1 MKISTAY
8 LFDRSVNQMSS
19 VQSDLAH
26 TQAQVS
32 AGKQVISP
40 SDAPDQA
47 AAIQRLK
54 SVLNHQDSYLKA
66 LTTVKARLEG
76 EDSNLQSVSDMLIR
90 AKELAVQSA
99 NDTLNPAN
107 RKAWAVELKG
117 LRDQMLSMANS
128 RDSNGNYLFGG
139 SRVKQ
144 APFAQDTM
152 GQVTYKGDQTRMQVR
167 VGEQRTIP
175 LNRSGAEAF
184 TPVIRTDAAGQTSA
198 RGFFGV
204 MDDLIAGITNSD
216 RPAMQR
222 GVGEMDNLLNG
233 ISLARANVG
242 TDLNVVDQQ
251 SQAIDETK
259 LTLKT
264 TLSNIEDL
272 DMAEAITKM
281 NKQMLSLEASQ
292 SSFAKI
298 TQLNLFNF
306 IK

>member
-1 MKISTAY
+1 MKISTSY
-8 LFDRSVNQMSS
+8 LFDRSVKQMST

-76 EDSNLQSVSDMLIR
+76 EDTNLQSVSDMLIR

-107 RKAWAVELKG
+107 RKALAVELKG
-117 LRDQMLSMANS
+117 LRDQMLSLANS
-128 RDSNGNYLFGG
+128 RDTNGNYLFGG

-144 APFAQDTM
+144 VPFAQDVI
-152 GQVTYKGDQTRMQVR
+152 GQVTYNGDQTRMQVR

-175 LNRSGAEAF
+175 LNRSGAETF
-184 TPVIRTDAAGQTSA
+184 VPVIRTDAAGQSSA
-198 RGFFGV
+198 RSFFGV
-204 MDDLIAGITNSD
+204 MDDLIAGVTNSN
-216 RPAMQR
+216 RTAMQR

-242 TDLNVVDQQ
+242 TDLNVVEQQ
-251 SQAIDETK
+251 TQAIDETK

>member
-1 MKISTAY
+1 MKISTSY
-8 LFDRSVNQMSS
+8 LFDRSVKQMST

-107 RKAWAVELKG
+107 RKALAVELKG
-117 LRDQMLSMANS
+117 LRDQMLSLANS
-128 RDSNGNYLFGG
+128 RDTNGNYLFGG

-144 APFAQDTM
+144 VPFAQDAI

-175 LNRSGAEAF
+175 LNRSGAETF
-184 TPVIRTDAAGQTSA
+184 VPLVRTDASGQKST
-198 RGFFGV
+198 RDFFGV
-204 MDDLIAGITNSD
+204 MDYLIAGVTSSN
-216 RPAMQR
+216 RTAMQR
-222 GVGEMDNLLNG
+222 GVGEMDNLLDG
-233 ISLARANVG
+233 VSLARANVG
-242 TDLNVVDQQ
+242 TDLNVIEQQ
-251 SQAIDETK
+251 TQAIDETK

-264 TLSNIEDL
+264 TLSNVEDL
-272 DMAEAITKM
+272 DMAQAITQM

>member
-1 MKISTAY
+1 MKISTSQ
-8 LFDRSVNQMSS
+8 LFDRSVTQMST

-32 AGKQVISP
+32 ASKQVLTP

-54 SVLNHQDSYLKA
+54 TVLAKQDSYGNT

-76 EDSNLQSVSDMLIR
+76 EDTTLKSVSDLLIR
-90 AKELAVQSA
+90 SKEIAIQAS

-107 RKAWAVELKG
+107 RQALSVELKG
-117 LRDQMLSMANS
+117 LRDQMLSLANS
-128 RDSNGNYLFGG
+128 KDSNGNFYFSG
-139 SRVKQ
+139 SRLKQ
-144 APFAQDTM
+144 SPFAQNAQ
-152 GQVTYKGDQTRMQVR
+152 GQMVYQGDQTRMHVQV
-167 VGEQRTIP
+167 GDQRSVP
-175 LNRSGAEAF
+175 LNRSGTEAF
-184 TPVIRTDAAGQTSA
+184 VGVVRTDASGQKAT
-198 RGFFGV
+198 REFFGV
-204 MDDLIAGITNSD
+204 MDDLIAGIAKSD
-216 RPAMQR
+216 HPAMQR

-233 ISLARANVG
+233 ISLSQANVG
-242 TDLNVVDQQ
+242 TDLNVVEQQ
-251 SQAIDETK
+251 NQVLDDTK

-298 TQLNLFNF
+298 SQLNLFNF
-306 IK
+306 LK

>member
-1 MKISTAY
+1 MKISTSQ
-8 LFDRSVNQMSS
+8 LFDRSVTQMST

-32 AGKQVISP
+32 ASKQVLTP

-54 SVLNHQDSYLKA
+54 TVLAKQDSYGNT

-76 EDSNLQSVSDMLIR
+76 EDTTLKSVSDLLIR
-90 AKELAVQSA
+90 SKEIAIQAS

-107 RKAWAVELKG
+107 RQALAVELKG
-117 LRDQMLSMANS
+117 LRDQMLSLANS
-128 RDSNGNYLFGG
+128 KDSNGNFYFSG
-139 SRVKQ
+139 SRLKQ
-144 APFAQDTM
+144 SPFAQNAQ
-152 GQVTYKGDQTRMQVR
+152 GQMVYQGDQTRMHVQV
-167 VGEQRTIP
+167 GDQRSVP
-175 LNRSGAEAF
+175 LNRSGTEAF
-184 TPVIRTDAAGQTSA
+184 VGVVRTDATGQKAT
-198 RGFFGV
+198 REFFGV
-204 MDDLIAGITNSD
+204 MDDLIAGIAKSD
-216 RPAMQR
+216 HPAMQR

-233 ISLARANVG
+233 ISLSQANVG
-242 TDLNVVDQQ
+242 TDLNVVEQQ
-251 SQAIDETK
+251 NQVLEDTK

-298 TQLNLFNF
+298 SQLNLFNF
-306 IK
+306 LK

>member
-1 MKISTAY
+1 MKISTSY
-8 LFDRSVNQMSS
+8 LFDRSVKQMST

-76 EDSNLQSVSDMLIR
+76 EDTNLQSVSDMLIR

-107 RKAWAVELKG
+107 RKALAVELKG
-117 LRDQMLSMANS
+117 LRDQMLSLANS
-128 RDSNGNYLFGG
+128 RDTNGNYLFGG

-144 APFAQDTM
+144 VPFAQDVI
-152 GQVTYKGDQTRMQVR
+152 GQVTYNGDQTRMQVR

-175 LNRSGAEAF
+175 LNRSGAETF
-184 TPVIRTDAAGQTSA
+184 VPVIRTDAAGQSSA
-198 RGFFGV
+198 RSFFGV
-204 MDDLIAGITNSD
+204 MDDLIAGVTNSN
-216 RPAMQR
+216 RTAMQR

-242 TDLNVVDQQ
+242 TDLNVVEQQ
-251 SQAIDETK
+251 TQAIDETK

-298 TQLNLFNF
+298 TQLNLFNYM
-306 IK
+306 K

>member
-1 MKISTAY
+1 MKISTSY
-8 LFDRSVNQMSS
+8 LFDRSVKQMST
-19 VQSDLAH
+19 VQTDLAH

-32 AGKQVISP
+32 SGKQVISP

-54 SVLNHQDSYLKA
+54 SILNHQDSYLKA

-76 EDSNLQSVSDMLIR
+76 EDTNLQSVSNMLIR

-107 RKAWAVELKG
+107 RKALAVELKG
-117 LRDQMLSMANS
+117 LRDQMLSLANS
-128 RDSNGNYLFGG
+128 RDTNGNYLFGG

-144 APFAQDTM
+144 APFAQDAY
-152 GQVTYKGDQTRMQVR
+152 GHVDYKGDQTRMQVR

-175 LNRSGAEAF
+175 LNRSGAQTF
-184 TPVIRTDAAGQTSA
+184 VPVIRTDATGQSSA
-198 RGFFGV
+198 RSFFGV
-204 MDDLIAGITNSD
+204 MDDLISGISNSD
-216 RPAMQR
+216 RTAMQR
-222 GVGEMDNLLNG
+222 GLGEMDNLLNG
-233 ISLARANVG
+233 VSLARANVG
-242 TDLNVVDQQ
+242 TDLNVVEQQ
-251 SQAIDETK
+251 TQAIDETK

-298 TQLNLFNF
+298 TQLNLFNY

>member
-1 MKISTAY
+1 MKISTSY
-8 LFDRSVNQMSS
+8 LFDRSVKQMST

-107 RKAWAVELKG
+107 RKALAVELKG
-117 LRDQMLSMANS
+117 LRDQMLSLANS
-128 RDSNGNYLFGG
+128 RDTNGNFLFAG

-144 APFAQDTM
+144 APFAQDAI

-175 LNRSGAEAF
+175 LNRSGAETF
-184 TPVIRTDAAGQTSA
+184 VPIVRTDASGQKTA
-198 RGFFGV
+198 RDFFGV
-204 MDDLIAGITNSD
+204 MDDLIAGVTTSD
-216 RPAMQR
+216 RNAMQR

-233 ISLARANVG
+233 VSLARANVG
-242 TDLNVVDQQ
+242 TDLNVVEQQ
-251 SQAIDETK
+251 TQAIDETK

-264 TLSNIEDL
+264 TLSNVEDL

>member
-1 MKISTAY
+1 MKISTSY
-8 LFDRSVNQMSS
+8 LFDRSVKQMST

-32 AGKQVISP
+32 AGKQVINP

-54 SVLNHQDSYLKA
+54 SVLNHQDSYAKA

-76 EDSNLQSVSDMLIR
+76 EDSNLQSVSDLLIR

-99 NDTLNPAN
+99 NDTLNPTN
-107 RKAWAVELKG
+107 RKALAVELKG
-117 LRDQMLSMANS
+117 LRDQMLSLANS
-128 RDSNGNYLFGG
+128 RDTNGNFLFAG

-144 APFAQDTM
+144 APFAQDAI
-152 GQVTYKGDQTRMQVR
+152 GQVSYKGDQTRMQVR
-167 VGEQRTIP
+167 VGEQRSIP
-175 LNRSGAEAF
+175 LNRSGAETFVA
-184 TPVIRTDAAGQTSA
+184 VIRTDAKGQSSA
-198 RGFFGV
+198 RNFFGV
-204 MDDLIAGITNSD
+204 MDDLIAGVTNSD
-216 RPAMQR
+216 RTAMNR
-222 GVGEMDNLLNG
+222 GVGEMDNLLDG
-233 ISLARANVG
+233 VSLSRANVG

-264 TLSNIEDL
+264 TLSNLEDL

>member
-1 MKISTAY
+1 MKISTSY
-8 LFDRSVNQMSS
+8 LFDRSVKQMST

-107 RKAWAVELKG
+107 RKALAVELKG
-117 LRDQMLSMANS
+117 LRDQMLSLANS
-128 RDSNGNYLFGG
+128 RDTNGNFLFAG

-144 APFAQDTM
+144 APFVQDAI
-152 GQVTYKGDQTRMQVR
+152 GQVSYKGDQTRMQVR

-175 LNRSGAEAF
+175 LNRSGAETF
-184 TPVIRTDAAGQTSA
+184 VPIVRTDASGQKTA
-198 RGFFGV
+198 RDFFGV
-204 MDDLIAGITNSD
+204 MDDLIAGVTTSD
-216 RPAMQR
+216 RNAMQR

-233 ISLARANVG
+233 VSLARANVG
-242 TDLNVVDQQ
+242 TDLNVVEQQ
-251 SQAIDETK
+251 TQAIDETK

-264 TLSNIEDL
+264 TLSNVEDL

>member
-1 MKISTAY
+1 MKISTSY
-8 LFDRSVNQMSS
+8 LFDRSVSQMST

-32 AGKQVISP
+32 AGKQVLNP

-54 SVLNHQDSYLKA
+54 TVLSKQDSYSKT

-76 EDSNLQSVSDMLIR
+76 EDTTLKSVSDLLIR
-90 AKELAVQSA
+90 AKEISVQAS
-99 NDTLNPAN
+99 NDTLSPQN
-107 RKAWAVELKG
+107 RQALGVELKAV
-117 LRDQMLSMANS
+117 RDQMFSLANS
-128 RDSNGNYLFGG
+128 KDSNGNFYFSG
-139 SRVKQ
+139 SRLKQ
-144 APFAQDTM
+144 PPFAQDAQ
-152 GQVTYKGDQTRMQVR
+152 GQATYQGDQTRMYVQV
-167 VGEQRTIP
+167 GDQRSIP
-175 LNRSGAEAF
+175 LNRSGSDAF
-184 TPVIRTDAAGQTSA
+184 VGVTRTDSTGQKA
-198 RGFFGV
+198 NREFFGV
-204 MDDLIAGITNSD
+204 MDDLIAGINNSD
-216 RPAMQR
+216 HPAMQR

-233 ISLARANVG
+233 VSLAQANVG

-251 SQAIDETK
+251 GQVIDDTK

-264 TLSNIEDL
+264 TLSNVEDL

>member
-1 MKISTAY
+1 MKISTSY
-8 LFDRSVNQMSS
+8 LFDRSVKQMST

-107 RKAWAVELKG
+107 RKALAVELKG
-117 LRDQMLSMANS
+117 LRDQMLSLANS
-128 RDSNGNYLFGG
+128 RDTNGNYLFGG

-144 APFAQDTM
+144 VPFAQDAI

-175 LNRSGAEAF
+175 LNRSGAETF
-184 TPVIRTDAAGQTSA
+184 VPLVRTDASGQKST
-198 RGFFGV
+198 RDFFGV
-204 MDDLIAGITNSD
+204 MDDLIAGVTSSN
-216 RPAMQR
+216 RTAMQR
-222 GVGEMDNLLNG
+222 GVGEMDNLLDG
-233 ISLARANVG
+233 VSLARANVG
-242 TDLNVVDQQ
+242 TDLNVIEQQ
-251 SQAIDETK
+251 TQAIDETK

-264 TLSNIEDL
+264 TLSNVEDL
-272 DMAEAITKM
+272 DMAQAITQM

>member
-1 MKISTAY
+1 MKISTSY
-8 LFDRSVNQMSS
+8 LFDRSVTQMST
-19 VQSDLAH
+19 VQTDLAH

-32 AGKQVISP
+32 AGKQVLNP

-54 SVLNHQDSYLKA
+54 TVLAKQDSYAKT

-76 EDSNLQSVSDMLIR
+76 EDTTLKSVSNLLIR
-90 AKELAVQSA
+90 AKEISVQAS
-99 NDTLNPAN
+99 NDTLSPQN
-107 RKAWAVELKG
+107 RQALGVELKAV
-117 LRDQMLSMANS
+117 RDQMLSLANS
-128 RDSNGNYLFGG
+128 KDSNGNFYFSG
-139 SRVKQ
+139 SRLKQ
-144 APFAQDTM
+144 PPFAQDAK
-152 GQVTYKGDQTRMQVR
+152 GQATYQGDQTRMYVQV
-167 VGEQRTIP
+167 GDQRSIP
-175 LNRSGAEAF
+175 LNRSGSDVF
-184 TPVIRTDAAGQTSA
+184 VGVTRTDSTGQKA
-198 RGFFGV
+198 NREFFGV
-204 MDDLIAGITNSD
+204 MDDLIAGINSSD
-216 RPAMQR
+216 RATMKQ
-222 GVGEMDNLLNG
+222 GVGEMDTMLNG
-233 ISLARANVG
+233 VNLAQANVG

-251 SQAIDETK
+251 NQVIDDTK

-264 TLSNIEDL
+264 TLSNVEDL

>member
-76 EDSNLQSVSDMLIR
+76 EDSNLKSVSDMLIR

-107 RKAWAVELKG
+107 RKALAVELKG
-117 LRDQMLSMANS
+117 LRDQMLSLANS

-144 APFAQDTM
+144 VPFAQDAI
-152 GQVTYKGDQTRMQVR
+152 GEVTYKGDQNRMQVR

-175 LNRSGAEAF
+175 LNRSGAETF
-184 TPVIRTDAAGQTSA
+184 VPVIRTDANGQVSA
-198 RGFFGV
+198 RSFFGV
-204 MDDLIAGITNSD
+204 MDDLIAGVTNSD
-216 RPAMQR
+216 RTAMQR

-233 ISLARANVG
+233 VSLARANVG
-242 TDLNVVDQQ
+242 TDLNVVEQQ
-251 SQAIDETK
+251 TQSIDETK

>member
-1 MKISTAY
+1 MKISTSY
-8 LFDRSVNQMSS
+8 LFDRSVKQMSS

-32 AGKQVISP
+32 AGKQVINP

-54 SVLNHQDSYLKA
+54 SILNHQDSYAKA

-76 EDSNLQSVSDMLIR
+76 EDSNLQSVSDLLIR

-99 NDTLNPAN
+99 NDTLNPTN
-107 RKAWAVELKG
+107 RKALAVELKG
-117 LRDQMLSMANS
+117 LRDQMLSLANS
-128 RDSNGNYLFGG
+128 RDTNGNFLFAG
-139 SRVKQ
+139 SRVRQ
-144 APFAQDTM
+144 APFAQDAI
-152 GQVTYKGDQTRMQVR
+152 GQVSYKGDQTRMQVR
-167 VGEQRTIP
+167 VGEQRSIP
-175 LNRSGAEAF
+175 LNRSGAETFVA
-184 TPVIRTDAAGQTSA
+184 VIRTDATGQSSA
-198 RGFFGV
+198 RNFFGV
-204 MDDLIAGITNSD
+204 MDDLIAGVTNSD
-216 RPAMQR
+216 RTAMQR

-233 ISLARANVG
+233 VSLSRANVG

>member
-8 LFDRSVNQMSS
+8 LFDRSVNQMST

-107 RKAWAVELKG
+107 RKALAVELKG
-117 LRDQMLSMANS
+117 LRDQMLSLANS
-128 RDSNGNYLFGG
+128 RDTNGNFLFGG

-144 APFAQDTM
+144 MPFAQDAI
-152 GQVTYKGDQTRMQVR
+152 GEVTYKGDQNRMQVR

-175 LNRSGAEAF
+175 LNRSGAETF
-184 TPVIRTDAAGQTSA
+184 VPVIRTDAKGQSSA
-198 RGFFGV
+198 RSFFGV
-204 MDDLIAGITNSD
+204 MDDLIAGVTKSD
-216 RPAMQR
+216 RTAMQR

-242 TDLNVVDQQ
+242 TDLNVVEQQ
-251 SQAIDETK
+251 TQSIDETK

-306 IK
+306 IR

>member
-1 MKISTAY
+1 MKISTSY
-8 LFDRSVNQMSS
+8 LFDRSVSQMST

-32 AGKQVISP
+32 AGKQVLNP

-54 SVLNHQDSYLKA
+54 TVLSKQDSYSKT

-76 EDSNLQSVSDMLIR
+76 EDTTLKGVSDLLIR
-90 AKELAVQSA
+90 AKEIAVQSA
-99 NDTLNPAN
+99 NDTLSPQN
-107 RKAWAVELKG
+107 RQALGVELKAV
-117 LRDQMLSMANS
+117 RDQMFSLANS
-128 RDSNGNYLFGG
+128 KDSNGNFYFSG
-139 SRVKQ
+139 SRLKQ
-144 APFAQDTM
+144 PPFAQDAQ
-152 GQVTYKGDQTRMQVR
+152 GQATYKGDQTRMYVQV
-167 VGEQRTIP
+167 GDQRSIP
-175 LNRSGAEAF
+175 LNRSGSDAF
-184 TPVIRTDAAGQTSA
+184 VGVTRTDSTGQKA
-198 RGFFGV
+198 NREFFGV
-204 MDDLIAGITNSD
+204 MDDLIAGINSSD
-216 RPAMQR
+216 RTAMRR

-233 ISLARANVG
+233 VSLAQANVG

-251 SQAIDETK
+251 GQVIDDTK

-264 TLSNIEDL
+264 TLSNVEDL

>member
-1 MKISTAY
+1 MKISTSQ
-8 LFDRSVNQMSS
+8 LFDRSVTQMST

-32 AGKQVISP
+32 ASKQVLTP

-54 SVLNHQDSYLKA
+54 TVLAKQDSYGNT

-76 EDSNLQSVSDMLIR
+76 EDTTLKSVSDLLIR
-90 AKELAVQSA
+90 SKEIAIQAS

-107 RKAWAVELKG
+107 RQALAVELKG
-117 LRDQMLSMANS
+117 LRDQMLSLANS
-128 RDSNGNYLFGG
+128 KDSNGNFYFSG
-139 SRVKQ
+139 SRLKQ
-144 APFAQDTM
+144 SPFAQNAQ
-152 GQVTYKGDQTRMQVR
+152 GQMVYQGDQTRMHVQV
-167 VGEQRTIP
+167 GDQRSVP
-175 LNRSGAEAF
+175 LNRSGTEAF
-184 TPVIRTDAAGQTSA
+184 VGVVRTDATGQKAT
-198 RGFFGV
+198 REFFGV
-204 MDDLIAGITNSD
+204 MDDLIAGIAKSD
-216 RPAMQR
+216 HPAMQR
-222 GVGEMDNLLNG
+222 GMGEMDNLLNG
-233 ISLARANVG
+233 ISLSQANVG
-242 TDLNVVDQQ
+242 TDLNVVEQQ
-251 SQAIDETK
+251 NQVLEDTK

-298 TQLNLFNF
+298 SQLNLFNF
-306 IK
+306 LK

>member
-1 MKISTAY
+1 MKISTSY
-8 LFDRSVNQMSS
+8 LFDRSVKQMST

-76 EDSNLQSVSDMLIR
+76 EDTNLQSVSDMLIR

-107 RKAWAVELKG
+107 RKALAVELKG
-117 LRDQMLSMANS
+117 LRDQMLSLANS
-128 RDSNGNYLFGG
+128 RDTNGNYLFGG

-144 APFAQDTM
+144 VPFAQDAI
-152 GQVTYKGDQTRMQVR
+152 GQISYKGDQTRMQVR

-175 LNRSGAEAF
+175 LNRSGGETF
-184 TPVIRTDAAGQTSA
+184 VPVIRTDATGQNTA
-198 RGFFGV
+198 RDFFGV
-204 MDDLIAGITNSD
+204 MDDLIAGVTSSN
-216 RPAMQR
+216 RAAMQR

-242 TDLNVVDQQ
+242 TDLNVVEQQ
-251 SQAIDETK
+251 TQAIDETK

-298 TQLNLFNF
+298 TQLNLFNYM
-306 IK
+306 K

>member
-1 MKISTAY
+1 MST
-8 LFDRSVNQMSS
+8 

-32 AGKQVISP
+32 SGKQVINP

-54 SVLNHQDSYLKA
+54 SVLNHQDSYAKA

-76 EDSNLQSVSDMLIR
+76 EDSNLQSVSDILIR
-90 AKELAVQSA
+90 AKELSVQSA

-107 RKAWAVELKG
+107 RKALAVELKG
-117 LRDQMLSMANS
+117 LRDQMLSLANS
-128 RDSNGNYLFGG
+128 RDTNGNFLFAG

-144 APFAQDTM
+144 APFSQDQI
-152 GQVTYKGDQTRMQVR
+152 GQVVYKGDQTRMQVR

-184 TPVIRTDAAGQTSA
+184 VPVVRTDASGQKSA
-198 RGFFGV
+198 RDFFGV
-204 MDDLIAGITNSD
+204 MDDLIAGVSNSD
-216 RPAMQR
+216 RAAMQR

-233 ISLARANVG
+233 VSLARANIG
-242 TDLNVVDQQ
+242 TDLNVVEQQ
-251 SQAIDETK
+251 TQAIDETK

-264 TLSNIEDL
+264 TLSNVEDL
-272 DMAEAITKM
+272 DMAQAITQM

>member
-1 MKISTAY
+1 MKISTSY
-8 LFDRSVNQMSS
+8 LFDRSVKQMST

-54 SVLNHQDSYLKA
+54 SILNHQDSYLKA

-76 EDSNLQSVSDMLIR
+76 EDSNLQSVSNILIR

-107 RKAWAVELKG
+107 RKALAVELQG
-117 LRDQMLSMANS
+117 LRDQMLSLANS
-128 RDSNGNYLFGG
+128 RDTNGNFLFAG

-144 APFAQDTM
+144 APFAQDAI

-175 LNRSGAEAF
+175 LNRSGAETF
-184 TPVIRTDAAGQTSA
+184 VPVVRTDASGQKST
-198 RGFFGV
+198 RDFFGV
-204 MDDLIAGITNSD
+204 MDDLIAGVTSSN
-216 RPAMQR
+216 RTAMQR

-233 ISLARANVG
+233 VSLARANVG
-242 TDLNVVDQQ
+242 TDLNVIEQQ
-251 SQAIDETK
+251 TQAIDETK

-264 TLSNIEDL
+264 TLSNVEDL
-272 DMAEAITKM
+272 DMAQAITQM

>member
-1 MKISTAY
+1 MKISTSY
-8 LFDRSVNQMSS
+8 LFDRSVKQMSS

-32 AGKQVISP
+32 AGKQVINP

-54 SVLNHQDSYLKA
+54 SILNHQDSYAKA

-76 EDSNLQSVSDMLIR
+76 EDSNLQSVSDLLIR
-90 AKELAVQSA
+90 AKELAVQSS
-99 NDTLNPAN
+99 NDTLNPTN
-107 RKAWAVELKG
+107 RKALAVELKG
-117 LRDQMLSMANS
+117 LRDQMLSLANS
-128 RDSNGNYLFGG
+128 RDTNGNFLFAG
-139 SRVKQ
+139 SRVRQ
-144 APFAQDTM
+144 APFAQDAI
-152 GQVTYKGDQTRMQVR
+152 GQVSYKGDQTRMQVR
-167 VGEQRTIP
+167 VGEQRSIP
-175 LNRSGAEAF
+175 LNRSGAETFVA
-184 TPVIRTDAAGQTSA
+184 VIRTDATGQSSA
-198 RGFFGV
+198 RNFFGV
-204 MDDLIAGITNSD
+204 MDDLIAGVTNSD
-216 RPAMQR
+216 RTAMQR

-233 ISLARANVG
+233 VSLSRANVG

>member
-1 MKISTAY
+1 MKISTSY
-8 LFDRSVNQMSS
+8 LFDRSVKQMSS

-32 AGKQVISP
+32 AGKQVINP

-54 SVLNHQDSYLKA
+54 SILNHQDSYAKA

-76 EDSNLQSVSDMLIR
+76 EDSNLQSVSDLLIR
-90 AKELAVQSA
+90 AKELAVQSS
-99 NDTLNPAN
+99 NDTLNPTN
-107 RKAWAVELKG
+107 RKALAVELKG
-117 LRDQMLSMANS
+117 LRDQMLSLANS
-128 RDSNGNYLFGG
+128 RDTNGNFLFAG
-139 SRVKQ
+139 SRVRQ
-144 APFAQDTM
+144 APFAQDAI
-152 GQVTYKGDQTRMQVR
+152 GQVSYKGDQTRMQVR
-167 VGEQRTIP
+167 VGEQRSIP
-175 LNRSGAEAF
+175 LNRSGAETFVA
-184 TPVIRTDAAGQTSA
+184 VIRTDATGQSSA
-198 RGFFGV
+198 RNFFGV
-204 MDDLIAGITNSD
+204 MDDLIAGVTNSD
-216 RPAMQR
+216 RTAMQR

-233 ISLARANVG
+233 VSLSRANVG

-281 NKQMLSLEASQ
+281 NKQLLSLEGSQ

-298 TQLNLFNF
+298 TQLILFNF

>member
-1 MKISTAY
+1 MKISTSY
-8 LFDRSVNQMSS
+8 LFDRSVKQMST

-32 AGKQVISP
+32 SGKQVINP

-54 SVLNHQDSYLKA
+54 SVLNHQDSYAKA

-76 EDSNLQSVSDMLIR
+76 EDSNLQSVSDILIR
-90 AKELAVQSA
+90 AKELSVQSA

-107 RKAWAVELKG
+107 RKALAVELKG
-117 LRDQMLSMANS
+117 LRDQMLSLANS
-128 RDSNGNYLFGG
+128 RDTNGNFLFAG

-144 APFAQDTM
+144 APFSQDQI
-152 GQVTYKGDQTRMQVR
+152 GQVVYKGDQTRMQVR

-184 TPVIRTDAAGQTSA
+184 VPVVRTDASGQKSA
-198 RGFFGV
+198 RDFFGV
-204 MDDLIAGITNSD
+204 MDDLIAGVSNSD
-216 RPAMQR
+216 RAAMQR

-233 ISLARANVG
+233 VSLARANIG
-242 TDLNVVDQQ
+242 TDLNVVEQQ

-264 TLSNIEDL
+264 TLSNVEDL
-272 DMAEAITKM
+272 DMAQAITQM

>member
-1 MKISTAY
+1 MKISTSY
-8 LFDRSVNQMSS
+8 LYDRSITQMST

-32 AGKQVISP
+32 AGKQVLNP

-54 SVLNHQDSYLKA
+54 SVLSKQDSYSKT

-76 EDSNLQSVSDMLIR
+76 EDTTLKSVSDLLIR
-90 AKELAVQSA
+90 AKEISVQAS
-99 NDTLNPAN
+99 NDTLSPQN
-107 RKAWAVELKG
+107 RQALGVELQAV
-117 LRDQMLSMANS
+117 RDQMFSLANS
-128 RDSNGNYLFGG
+128 KDSNGNFYFSG
-139 SRVKQ
+139 SRLKQ
-144 APFAQDTM
+144 PPFAQDVL
-152 GQVTYKGDQTRMQVR
+152 GQATYQGDQTRMYVQV
-167 VGEQRTIP
+167 GDQRSIP
-175 LNRSGAEAF
+175 LNRSGSNTF
-184 TPVIRTDAAGQTSA
+184 VGITRTDSTGQKSN
-198 RGFFGV
+198 REFFGV
-204 MDDLIAGITNSD
+204 LDDVIAGINTSD
-216 RPAMQR
+216 RRAMNR
-222 GVGEMDNLLNG
+222 GVGEMDDLLNG
-233 ISLARANVG
+233 VSLAQANVG

-251 SQAIDETK
+251 NQVIDDTK

-264 TLSNIEDL
+264 TLSNVEDL

>member
-1 MKISTAY
+1 MKISTSQ
-8 LFDRSVNQMSS
+8 LFDRSVTQMST

-32 AGKQVISP
+32 ASKQVLTP

-54 SVLNHQDSYLKA
+54 TVLAKQDSYGNT

-76 EDSNLQSVSDMLIR
+76 EDTTLKSVSDLLIR
-90 AKELAVQSA
+90 SKEIAIQAS

-107 RKAWAVELKG
+107 RQALSVELKG
-117 LRDQMLSMANS
+117 LRDQMLSLANS
-128 RDSNGNYLFGG
+128 KDSNGHFYFSG
-139 SRVKQ
+139 SRLKQ
-144 APFAQDTM
+144 SPFAQNAQ
-152 GQVTYKGDQTRMQVR
+152 GQMVYQGDQTRMHVQV
-167 VGEQRTIP
+167 GDQRSVP
-175 LNRSGAEAF
+175 LNRSGTEAF
-184 TPVIRTDAAGQTSA
+184 VGVVRTDASGQKAT
-198 RGFFGV
+198 REFFGV
-204 MDDLIAGITNSD
+204 MDDLIAGIAKSD
-216 RPAMQR
+216 HPAMQR

-233 ISLARANVG
+233 ISLSQANVG
-242 TDLNVVDQQ
+242 TDLNVVEQQ
-251 SQAIDETK
+251 NQVLDDTK

-298 TQLNLFNF
+298 SQLNLFNF
-306 IK
+306 LK

>member
-1 MKISTAY
+1 MKISTSY
-8 LFDRSVNQMSS
+8 LFDRSVKQMST

-107 RKAWAVELKG
+107 RKALAVELKG
-117 LRDQMLSMANS
+117 LRDQMLSLANS
-128 RDSNGNYLFGG
+128 RDTNGNYLFGG

-144 APFAQDTM
+144 VPFAQDAI

-175 LNRSGAEAF
+175 LNRSGAETF
-184 TPVIRTDAAGQTSA
+184 VPVIRTDAAGQSSA
-198 RGFFGV
+198 RSFFGV
-204 MDDLIAGITNSD
+204 MDDLIAGVTNSD
-216 RPAMQR
+216 RTAMQR

-233 ISLARANVG
+233 VSLARANVG
-242 TDLNVVDQQ
+242 TDLNVVEQQ
-251 SQAIDETK
+251 TQAIDETK

>member
-1 MKISTAY
+1 MKISTSY
-8 LFDRSVNQMSS
+8 LFDRSVKQMSS

-32 AGKQVISP
+32 AGKQVINP

-54 SVLNHQDSYLKA
+54 SILNHQDSYAKA

-76 EDSNLQSVSDMLIR
+76 EDSNLQSVSDLLIR

-99 NDTLNPAN
+99 NDTLNPTN
-107 RKAWAVELKG
+107 RKALAVELKG
-117 LRDQMLSMANS
+117 LRDQMLSLANS
-128 RDSNGNYLFGG
+128 RDTNGNFLFAG

-144 APFAQDTM
+144 APFAQDAI
-152 GQVTYKGDQTRMQVR
+152 GQVSYKGDQTRMQVR
-167 VGEQRTIP
+167 VGEQRSIP
-175 LNRSGAEAF
+175 LNRSGAETFVA
-184 TPVIRTDAAGQTSA
+184 VIRTDATGQSSA
-198 RGFFGV
+198 RNFFGV
-204 MDDLIAGITNSD
+204 MDDLIAGVTNSD
-216 RPAMQR
+216 RTAMQR

-233 ISLARANVG
+233 VSLSRANVG

>member
-1 MKISTAY
+1 MKISTSY
-8 LFDRSVNQMSS
+8 LFDRSVSQMST

-32 AGKQVISP
+32 ASKQVLNP

-54 SVLNHQDSYLKA
+54 SVLAKQASYDNT
-66 LTTVKARLEG
+66 LTTVQARLEG
-76 EDSNLQSVSDMLIR
+76 EDTTLKSVSDLLIR
-90 AKELAVQSA
+90 AKEIATQSA
-99 NDTLNPAN
+99 NGTLNTSN
-107 RKAWAVELKG
+107 RQALAVELKG
-117 LRDQMLSMANS
+117 VRDQMLSLANS
-128 RDSNGNYLFGG
+128 KDSNGNYFFSG
-139 SRVKQ
+139 SRLKQ
-144 APFAQDTM
+144 SPFSQDAQ
-152 GQVTYKGDQTRMQVR
+152 GEVTYQGDQTRMQVQ
-167 VGEQRTIP
+167 VGDQRSIP
-175 LNRSGAEAF
+175 LNRSGTEAF
-184 TPVIRTDAAGQTSA
+184 VGVVRTDASGQKST
-198 RGFFGV
+198 REFFGV
-204 MDDLIAGITNSD
+204 MDDLIAGVTNSD
-216 RPAMQR
+216 PKAMTR

-233 ISLARANVG
+233 VSLAQANVG

-251 SQAIDETK
+251 KQVISDTN

>member
-1 MKISTAY
+1 MKISTSY
-8 LFDRSVNQMSS
+8 LFDRSVKQMST

-76 EDSNLQSVSDMLIR
+76 EDTNLQSVSDMLIR

-107 RKAWAVELKG
+107 RKALAVELKG
-117 LRDQMLSMANS
+117 LRDQMLSLANS
-128 RDSNGNYLFGG
+128 RDTNGNYLFGG

-144 APFAQDTM
+144 VPFAQDVI
-152 GQVTYKGDQTRMQVR
+152 GQVTYNGDQTRMQVR

-175 LNRSGAEAF
+175 LNRSGAETF
-184 TPVIRTDAAGQTSA
+184 VPVIRTDAAGQSSA
-198 RGFFGV
+198 RSFFGV
-204 MDDLIAGITNSD
+204 MDDLIAGVTNSN
-216 RPAMQR
+216 RTAMQR

-242 TDLNVVDQQ
+242 TDLNVVEQQ
-251 SQAIDETK
+251 TQAIDETK

-298 TQLNLFNF
+298 TQLNLFNY

>member
-1 MKISTAY
+1 MKISTSY
-8 LFDRSVNQMSS
+8 LFDRSVKQMST

-32 AGKQVISP
+32 AGKQVINP

-54 SVLNHQDSYLKA
+54 SVLNHQDSYAKA

-76 EDSNLQSVSDMLIR
+76 EDSNLQSVSDLLIR

-99 NDTLNPAN
+99 NDTLNPTN
-107 RKAWAVELKG
+107 RKALAVELKG
-117 LRDQMLSMANS
+117 LRDQMLSLANS
-128 RDSNGNYLFGG
+128 RDTNGNFLFAG

-144 APFAQDTM
+144 APFAQDAI
-152 GQVTYKGDQTRMQVR
+152 GQVSYKGDQTRMQVR
-167 VGEQRTIP
+167 VGEQRSIP
-175 LNRSGAEAF
+175 LNRSGAETFVA
-184 TPVIRTDAAGQTSA
+184 VIRTDATGQSSA
-198 RGFFGV
+198 RNFFGV
-204 MDDLIAGITNSD
+204 MDDLIAGVTNSD
-216 RPAMQR
+216 RTAMNR
-222 GVGEMDNLLNG
+222 GVGEMDNLLDG
-233 ISLARANVG
+233 VSLSRANVG

-264 TLSNIEDL
+264 TLSNVEDL

>member
-8 LFDRSVNQMSS
+8 LFDRSVNQMST

-107 RKAWAVELKG
+107 RKALAVELKG
-117 LRDQMLSMANS
+117 LRDQMLSLANS
-128 RDSNGNYLFGG
+128 RDTNGNFLFGG

-144 APFAQDTM
+144 MPFAQDAI
-152 GQVTYKGDQTRMQVR
+152 GEVTYKGDQNRMQVR

-175 LNRSGAEAF
+175 LNRSGAETF
-184 TPVIRTDAAGQTSA
+184 VPVIRTDAKGQVSA
-198 RGFFGV
+198 RSFFGV
-204 MDDLIAGITNSD
+204 MDDLIAGVTNSD
-216 RPAMQR
+216 RTAMQR

-242 TDLNVVDQQ
+242 TDLNVVEQQ
-251 SQAIDETK
+251 TQSIDETK

-306 IK
+306 IR

>member
-1 MKISTAY
+1 MST
-8 LFDRSVNQMSS
+8 

-99 NDTLNPAN
+99 NDTLNPGN
-107 RKAWAVELKG
+107 RKALAVELKG
-117 LRDQMLSMANS
+117 LRDQMLSLANS
-128 RDSNGNYLFGG
+128 RDTNGNYLFGG

-144 APFAQDTM
+144 VPFAQDAI

-175 LNRSGAEAF
+175 LNRSGAETF
-184 TPVIRTDAAGQTSA
+184 VPVIRTDAAGQSSA
-198 RGFFGV
+198 RSFFGV
-204 MDDLIAGITNSD
+204 MDDLIVGVTNSD
-216 RPAMQR
+216 RTAMQR

-233 ISLARANVG
+233 VSLARANVG
-242 TDLNVVDQQ
+242 TDLNVVEQQ
-251 SQAIDETK
+251 TQAIDETK

-306 IK
+306 IR

>member
-1 MKISTAY
+1 MKISTSY
-8 LFDRSVNQMSS
+8 LFDRSVKQMST

-99 NDTLNPAN
+99 NDTLNPGN
-107 RKAWAVELKG
+107 RKALAVELKG
-117 LRDQMLSMANS
+117 LRDQMLSLANS
-128 RDSNGNYLFGG
+128 RDTNGNYLFGG

-144 APFAQDTM
+144 VPFAQDAI

-175 LNRSGAEAF
+175 LNRSGAETF
-184 TPVIRTDAAGQTSA
+184 VPVIRTDAAGQSSA
-198 RGFFGV
+198 RSFFGV
-204 MDDLIAGITNSD
+204 MDDLIAGVTNSD
-216 RPAMQR
+216 RTAMQR

-233 ISLARANVG
+233 VSLARANVG
-242 TDLNVVDQQ
+242 TDLNVVEQQ
-251 SQAIDETK
+251 TQAIDETK

-306 IK
+306 IR

>member
-1 MKISTAY
+1 MKISTSY
-8 LFDRSVNQMSS
+8 LFDRSVKQMST

-99 NDTLNPAN
+99 NDTLNPGN
-107 RKAWAVELKG
+107 RKALAVELKG
-117 LRDQMLSMANS
+117 LRDQMLSLANS
-128 RDSNGNYLFGG
+128 RDTNGNYLFGG

-144 APFAQDTM
+144 VPFAQDAI

-175 LNRSGAEAF
+175 LNRSGAETF
-184 TPVIRTDAAGQTSA
+184 VPVIRTDAAGQSSA
-198 RGFFGV
+198 RSFFGV
-204 MDDLIAGITNSD
+204 MDDLIAGVTNSD
-216 RPAMQR
+216 RTAMQR

-233 ISLARANVG
+233 VSLARANVG
-242 TDLNVVDQQ
+242 TDLNVVEQQ
-251 SQAIDETK
+251 TQAIDETK